1 MGRVTRLGLLRTP
14 SPKTPPKT
22 FVKSLK
28 KLPFKI
34 SLIEPWFIKLL
45 VMCIFQVLKNILK
58 FIEFA
63 QHKTAYKD
71 DEISHKWDNNPKNKN
86 KNEREGEGDAYN
98 WQELVETN
106 RRTLCMEFLH
116 LVVASVPIC
125 MLHNLGIAFLAI
137 EAPLCS
143 PLSLSSLCMFL
154 GFFSPPPLLKH
165 HQQSTLDL
173 LHPSSFRRDH
183 FLCIKNIHE
192 LLYLSFFLCGVQLFK
207 RLLFPSLD
215 WNPLLEKIYCFA
227 LKELSNLLPQCID
240 LNVLSFF
247 FFLKVDVQKHEFH
260 THASK

>member
-14 SPKTPPKT
+14 SPKTPPKTPPKT

-63 QHKTAYKD
+63 QHKIAYKD

-173 LHPSSFRRDH
+173 LHPSSFRRDD
-183 FLCIKNIHE
+183 FLCIKNHSWTSIS
-192 LLYLSFFLCGVQLFK
+192 LFLFVWCETFK

-227 LKELSNLLPQCID
+227 L
-240 LNVLSFF
+240 
-247 FFLKVDVQKHEFH
+247 
-260 THASK
+260 

>member
-1 MGRVTRLGLLRTP
+1 MIHQTSCNL
-14 SPKTPPKT
+14 SSFEKY
-22 FVKSLK
+22 
-28 KLPFKI
+28 FKVHRI
-34 SLIEPWFIKLL
+34 CATQI
-45 VMCIFQVLKNILK
+45 
-58 FIEFA
+58 
-63 QHKTAYKD
+63 AYKD

-125 MLHNLGIAFLAI
+125 MLHNLGIVFLAI

-143 PLSLSSLCMFL
+143 PLNLSSLCMFL

-173 LHPSSFRRDH
+173 LHASSFRRDH

-192 LLYLSFFLCGVQLFK
+192 LLYFSFYSINFDISLFLFVRCATFK
-207 RLLFPSLD
+207 RLLFPSLA

-227 LKELSNLLPQCID
+227 L
-240 LNVLSFF
+240 
-247 FFLKVDVQKHEFH
+247 
-260 THASK
+260 